1 MSYDLFLVVF
11 AGAGALLLGGL
22 TMADAIDGFLS
33 SLRLRR
39 VQAAGEF
46 GDRSP
51 SPRRIAERLRRRLRF
66 VAETKSGEGVGVK
79 ASSQGEA
86 EGLSSDLRAQIEELR
101 AQAEKIIREITGDEV
116 VSTYYRLLKLLRDT
130 FVPKKVE
137 FGRFPLRAY
146 ARADA
151 RTRDTVL
158 QLMIVLRALREA
170 EMSGLIVEQ
179 ASESTS
185 GESRA

>member
-1 MSYDLFLVVF
+1 MSYSFFLIVF
-11 AGAGALLLGGL
+11 AGVGALLLGGL

-46 GDRSP
+46 DGSQN
-51 SPRRIAERLRRRLRF
+51 PRKVAENLRRRLRF
-66 VAETKSGEGVGVK
+66 LAETKSGEGVGVK
-79 ASSQGEA
+79 ASGQEP

-101 AQAEKIIREITGDEV
+101 AQAEKIIREISGDEV
-116 VSTYYRLLKLLRDT
+116 VSTYYRVLKLLRDT
-130 FVPKKVE
+130 FVPKEVE

-151 RTRDTVL
+151 KTRESVL

-170 EMSGLIVEQ
+170 EVSGLVVEQ
-179 ASESTS
+179 EGESTS

>member
-1 MSYDLFLVVF
+1 MSYSLFLIVF
-11 AGAGALLLGGL
+11 AGVGALLLGGL

-33 SLRLRR
+33 SLRLQR
-39 VQAAGEF
+39 VRAAGEF
-46 GDRSP
+46 DGSQN
-51 SPRRIAERLRRRLRF
+51 PRKVAENLRRRLRF
-66 VAETKSGEGVGVK
+66 LAETKSGEGVRVK
-79 ASSQGEA
+79 ASGQEP

-101 AQAEKIIREITGDEV
+101 AQAEKIIRDISGDEV
-116 VSTYYRLLKLLRDT
+116 VSTYYRVLKLLRDT
-130 FVPKKVE
+130 FVPKEVE

-151 RTRDTVL
+151 KTRESVL

-170 EMSGLIVEQ
+170 EVSGLVVEQ
-179 ASESTS
+179 ESESTS